1 MLCRKKKL
9 KGILCIVLTVAL
21 LANETMWFSKNVY
34 ATSDASV
41 EQARKDKADAE
52 AKRDEAQKGLDILED
67 IKSGI
72 QSAIVDLDM
81 SITKMQAKITE
92 LEMDQKELEESIQQ
106 TQADLETAK
115 AAEEKQYEMMKQ
127 RIQMVY
133 ESGNKSY
140 LDVLLKASS
149 MTDVMNKME
158 YTSQV
163 SLYDYNMLTELKDTR
178 AQVAAMEQKLETD
191 LAANESL
198 QAEVTSEKENME
210 DLVDEKTAEVEK
222 YNASIA
228 TQQEEVDKYNQAVAE
243 AESIIAAAE
252 QSALANN
259 TTTSATTYTGGA
271 FTWPV
276 PGCYSISSY
285 FGARTSPTAG
295 ASSNHKGIDIPCGSG
310 TPVVAAASG
319 TVIVATYNY
328 AEGNYVAID
337 HGGGVVTLYMH
348 NSSLAVSA
356 GQSVTAGQTIA
367 YAGSTGVS
375 TGPHCHFGVRVN
387 GGYVD
392 PLSYLQ

>member
-9 KGILCIVLTVAL
+9 KGLLCIVLTVAL

-92 LEMDQKELEESIQQ
+92 LEMNQKELEDSIQQ

-163 SLYDYNMLTELKDTR
+163 SLYDYNMLTELKDAR

-295 ASSNHKGIDIPCGSG
+295 ASSNHKGIDIPCSSG

>member
-9 KGILCIVLTVAL
+9 KGLLCIVLTVAL

-92 LEMDQKELEESIQQ
+92 LEMDQKELEDSIQQ

-133 ESGNKSY
+133 ESGNKNY

-163 SLYDYNMLTELKDTR
+163 SLYDYNMLTELKDAR

-285 FGARTSPTAG
+285 FGTRTSPTAG
-295 ASSNHKGIDIPCGSG
+295 ASSNHKGIDIPCSSG

-356 GQSVTAGQTIA
+356 GQNVTAGQTIA

>member
-9 KGILCIVLTVAL
+9 KGLLCIVLTVAL

-92 LEMDQKELEESIQQ
+92 LEMDQKELEDSIQQ

-158 YTSQV
+158 YTNQV
-163 SLYDYNMLTELKDTR
+163 SLYDYNMLTELKDAR

-285 FGARTSPTAG
+285 FGTRTSPTAG
-295 ASSNHKGIDIPCGSG
+295 ASSNHKGIDIPCSSG